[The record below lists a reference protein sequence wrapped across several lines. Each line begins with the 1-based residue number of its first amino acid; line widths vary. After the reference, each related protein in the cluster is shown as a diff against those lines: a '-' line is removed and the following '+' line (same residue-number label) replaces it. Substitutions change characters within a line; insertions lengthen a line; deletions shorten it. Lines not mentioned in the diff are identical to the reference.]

1 MKSALIVIDVQNF
14 HINSKTS
21 ELPKKIDELIKSHQ
35 FDYILF
41 TQFINKKNS
50 NFVKKLQFKKMFNSL
65 DVDIHKSLQKY
76 LKNNNVFTKTSYSIF
91 KSDKFVRFLKANR
104 IKKLFLCG
112 FDYDAC
118 VLASA
123 FEAFDLGYDVRVL
136 TDLTLSH
143 THENFNKAANI
154 IVNKIFKKN

>member
-76 LKNNNVFTKTSYSIF
+76 LKNNNVLQRQVI
-91 KSDKFVRFLKANR
+91 
-104 IKKLFLCG
+104 LFLNQI
-112 FDYDAC
+112 
-118 VLASA
+118 S
-123 FEAFDLGYDVRVL
+123 
-136 TDLTLSH
+136 LSD
-143 THENFNKAANI
+143 F
-154 IVNKIFKKN
+154 